1 MGMKKSYL
9 SLMVALLLGL
19 CAHAQTSDANP
30 ENKLDEIRNICE
42 AHRKPHEMCNCL
54 VKNLSS
60 KIKDGQF
67 SDHQLVDAILAAHG
81 SSAAP
86 DYMADLM
93 TGLEYHCMENPNYA
107 GD

>member
-1 MGMKKSYL
+1 MKKSYL
-9 SLMVALLLGL
+9 SLMVVLLLGL
-19 CAHAQTSDANP
+19 PALADTSDTNS
-30 ENKLDEIRNICE
+30 ENKLDEIRSICE
-42 AHRKPHEMCNCL
+42 SHRKPHEMCVCL
-54 VKNLSS
+54 VKNLSN

-93 TGLEYHCMENPNYA
+93 TGLEYHCMENANYS